1 MAFGLCQYKDIL
13 GKPREGIRK
22 YRIFDFSIMDTVVV
36 ILFGYFISWYMKW
49 NLVYVLVLLFT
60 LGIILHRLFCVRSRI
75 DKLLFPSIS

>member
-75 DKLLFPSIS
+75 DKLLFPNA

>member
-22 YRIFDFSIMDTVVV
+22 YRIFDFSIMDTAVV

-49 NLVYVLVLLFT
+49 NLVYVLVVLFT
-60 LGIILHRLFCVRSRI
+60 LGIIIHRLFCVRSRI
-75 DKLLFPSIS
+75 DKLLFPNA